1 MRRKFG
7 EKCAKV
13 TGAALPDLQQLL
25 IDDIQKQLEAKVYDI
40 IENSEKEQF
49 WGAKSLI
56 SYRSIVNVLVRSA

>member
-25 IDDIQKQLEAKVYDI
+25 IDDIQKQLEAKVYI
-40 IENSEKEQF
+40 IENSEKRTILGSSKF
-49 WGAKSLI
+49 DLI
-56 SYRSIVNVLVRSA
+56 SKYRKCAC